1 MNRFPLFK
9 SILLALLLAGAGS
22 AHADDIRLSLPPDPN
37 ALPVFVLME
46 KQEAFLPGDRL
57 QLVAN
62 PSGDPSAMRAMVQ
75 ARRMDFAL
83 FNLVGGTRFIQGGLE
98 GLHLVGP
105 WVWRGIYLLTPE
117 SSAGLEALDGKAV
130 LVSPGV
136 STPPHIVTQK
146 ALQRVQVEAKFVTG
160 GSGAV
165 LLNQLSTPERA
176 PAAMA
181 AAEPQVSLIL
191 HRQQAEEWA
200 QRWKV
205 ALDPAD
211 ALGGAVPLGA
221 LWQVHEAVD
230 PALRERLVEGLKRAA
245 AWAQDPRNHAEAARI
260 GARGYQAMFRLPIPE
275 AALRDMLDAQRVDWR
290 LEQDAA
296 MRQTV
301 TRYLADVFGLQAPAS
316 LFLPE

>member
-1 MNRFPLFK
+1 MKLIPLFK
-9 SILLALLLAGAGS
+9 STLIGLLLACAT
-22 AHADDIRLSLPPDPN
+22 AVRADDIRLSLPPDPN

-46 KQEAFLPGDRL
+46 KQEAFLPDDRL
-57 QLVAN
+57 LLVAN
-62 PSGDPSAMRAMVQ
+62 PSGDPSAMRAMIQ

-117 SSAGLEALDGKAV
+117 STAGLEALDGQTV

-146 ALQRVQVEAKFVTG
+146 ALQRAKVEAKFVTG

-165 LLNQLSTPERA
+165 LLNQLANPERA

-191 HRQQAEEWA
+191 HRQQAEGWPL
-200 QRWKV
+200 RWKV
-205 ALDPAD
+205 ALDPAE
-211 ALGGAVPLGA
+211 ALGGSVPLGA

-230 PALRERLVEGLKRAA
+230 PAMRARLVEGLRRAA
-245 AWAQDPRNHAEAARI
+245 AWVQDPQNHAEAARI
-260 GARGYQAMFRLPIPE
+260 GARGYQETFRLPIPE
-275 AALRDMLDAQRVDWR
+275 AALRDMLASKRVDWR

-296 MRQTV
+296 TRETV
-301 TRYLADVFGLQAPAS
+301 THYLADVFGLRAPDA